1 MQTLYKIN
9 SEDIYRQRWSSEEEN
24 FFLSGG
30 EAGDTSYRDAIKL
43 DFERLKGACQ
53 VEEDGKFIPQ
63 NWDKMQ

>member
-1 MQTLYKIN
+1 MKIYTGRGGAQKKK
-9 SEDIYRQRWSSEEEN
+9 I

-63 NWDKMQ
+63 N